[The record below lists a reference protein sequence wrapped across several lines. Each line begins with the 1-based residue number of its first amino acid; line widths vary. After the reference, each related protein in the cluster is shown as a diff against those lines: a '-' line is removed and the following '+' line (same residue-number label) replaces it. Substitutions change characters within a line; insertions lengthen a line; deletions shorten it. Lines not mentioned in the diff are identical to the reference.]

1 MARRPRADFLTVF
14 AILAVTAIVATAPAP
29 LLAVIREEFQ
39 LTFAQLGLIFSAQA
53 LAGILTNIPAG
64 LVADRL
70 PARVPIAGGA
80 LGLAAGTLLMA
91 LAPGFIVLLAGMLI
105 GTVGATFMTTSGIA
119 YTVAHAGA
127 EQRGRVTS
135 RVMSGI
141 QVGAFIGPALAGVL
155 AAAFGWRAALIAPAV
170 LSLGAAV
177 AVLPIIRGQAPSRP
191 QRQARTFSVS
201 DLRLPRVVWPIIALS
216 MLLTGPVLGQSR
228 VILPLYAGEGLAF
241 TPAVVGLA
249 ISAMSA
255 ARAVL
260 TFLSG
265 NLMDRAGRGSA
276 FYALVLGALGAAVLL
291 TLPLGLGVFIAAG
304 TLASITGLGAVLP
317 SVLIGDRVPKGLCRP
332 VAGRVVDDGRHRSAG
347 GCARG
352 GLPARRSGLPPR
364 GPGHGGA
371 REPGR
376 HYRLVGRGRSA
387 VEAAG
392 TAEAQAKGRAYSAI
406 A

>member
-1 MARRPRADFLTVF
+1 MARPRADFVTVF
-14 AILAVTAIVATAPAP
+14 AVLAVTAVVATTPGP
-29 LLAVIREEFQ
+29 LLVVIRDEFG
-39 LTFAQLGLIFSAQA
+39 LTYAQLGLIFSAQA

-64 LVADRL
+64 MVADRL
-70 PARVPIAGGA
+70 PARMPIAAGG

-91 LAPGFIVLLAGMLI
+91 LAPGYVVLLAGNLI
-105 GTVGATFMTTSGIA
+105 GTVGATFMATSGIA
-119 YTVAHAGA
+119 YTVAQADA

-135 RVMSGI
+135 RVMSGV
-141 QVGAFIGPALAGVL
+141 QVGAFIGPALAGVV
-155 AAAFGWRAALIAPAV
+155 AAVVDWRAALIVPAV
-170 LSLGAAV
+170 LSLGAAA
-177 AVLPIIRGQAPSRP
+177 AVLPVIRGGAPSRP
-191 QRQARTFSVS
+191 ERNASLFSVS

-216 MLLTGPVLGQSR
+216 MLLTAPVIGQSR

-276 FYALVLGALGAAVLL
+276 LLALVLGAFGAAVLL

-317 SVLIGDRVPKGLCRP
+317 SVLIGDRVPKAYVGRALGVLLTMGALVQLG
-332 VAGRVVDDGRHRSAG
+332 VAPAVGFLLDVSGYGVVGVAMAALIVLAGVIGWRVVGD
-347 GCARG
+347 
-352 GLPARRSGLPPR
+352 LPWKRRAPNDLSF
-364 GPGHGGA
+364 
-371 REPGR
+371 
-376 HYRLVGRGRSA
+376 
-387 VEAAG
+387 
-392 TAEAQAKGRAYSAI
+392 
-406 A
+406 

>member
-14 AILAVTAIVATAPAP
+14 AVLAVTAVVATAPAP

-177 AVLPIIRGQAPSRP
+177 AVLPILRGRGAAASSAASPDV
-191 QRQARTFSVS
+191 QRQRAAPAS
-201 DLRLPRVVWPIIALS
+201 
-216 MLLTGPVLGQSR
+216 G
-228 VILPLYAGEGLAF
+228 GLA
-241 TPAVVGLA
+241 
-249 ISAMSA
+249 
-255 ARAVL
+255 
-260 TFLSG
+260 
-265 NLMDRAGRGSA
+265 DH
-276 FYALVLGALGAAVLL
+276 
-291 TLPLGLGVFIAAG
+291 
-304 TLASITGLGAVLP
+304 
-317 SVLIGDRVPKGLCRP
+317 
-332 VAGRVVDDGRHRSAG
+332 RVVDAAHRTGHRAEPCDSA
-347 GCARG
+347 A
-352 GLPARRSGLPPR
+352 LRR
-364 GPGHGGA
+364 
-371 REPGR
+371 
-376 HYRLVGRGRSA
+376 
-387 VEAAG
+387 
-392 TAEAQAKGRAYSAI
+392 
-406 A
+406 